1 MIEVNKKK
9 IMRLRNQK
17 VYGINVFPS
26 FYSELNFGD

>member
-1 MIEVNKKK
+1 
-9 IMRLRNQK
+9 